1 MIYHV
6 FSFFRDEHFM
16 AEQVGQ
22 VIEGGV
28 VEGGQGLAGVRY
40 DGQLLGKTLG
50 FSAFGKTLNAR

>member
-40 DGQLLGKTLG
+40 DGHGHLLGG
-50 FSAFGKTLNAR
+50 AFGKTLNAR